1 MDSVSQPARATLAHL
16 VSTRTWRA
24 DQRSHCVMLA
34 KDDLPPDAPE
44 ELRMSQQLYRWSSDR
59 HRSERA
65 RMFQA
70 LVDRL

>member
-1 MDSVSQPARATLAHL
+1 MDGATTTPKVTLAHL
-16 VSTRTWRA
+16 VTTRTWRA
-24 DQRSHCVMLA
+24 DQRSHCAMLA

-65 RMFQA
+65 LMFQA